1 MTIQWFPGH
10 MAKARRQVSEN
21 LKLVDIVFELVDA
34 RLPLS
39 SRNPMIDEVINQKP
53 RLLILNKVDMADEA
67 ETRRWIAYFE
77 KQGHRAVAIN
87 SFEGKGLQAVTKAA
101 QDVLAEK
108 WARMKSKGMKPRA
121 IRAMIVGI
129 PNVGKSTLINRLA
142 KKNLAKTG
150 NMPGVTKAQQWI
162 KVGKD
167 IELLDTPGI
176 LWPKFEDQEI
186 GYKLA
191 LTGAIKDTL
200 TNMEDLAVYG
210 LNFLAVHYPTRM
222 EERYGI
228 TAVAED
234 LVETFDQ
241 IGKLR
246 RVYGQG
252 GEIDYDQVAL
262 LVVRDIRDQH
272 LGKLTLDFVEE
283 QVEKEQL
290 AEAIEKENEERRR
303 QNAEMRRQQ
312 RQQEQ
317 QNL

>member
-21 LKLVDIVFELVDA
+21 LKLVDIIFELVDA

-53 RLLILNKVDMADEA
+53 RLLILNKYDMADET

-77 KQGHRAVAIN
+77 ERGHKAVAIN
-87 SFEGKGLQAVTKAA
+87 SFEGKNLQAVNKAA
-101 QDVLAEK
+101 QEILKEK
-108 WARMKSKGMKPRA
+108 WDRMKAKGMKPRA

-150 NMPGVTKAQQWI
+150 NTPGVTKAQQWI
-162 KVGKD
+162 KVGKE

-191 LTGAIKDTL
+191 LTGAIKDTI

-210 LNFLAVHYPTRM
+210 LRFLALHYPERM
-222 EERYGI
+222 EERYKI
-228 TAVAED
+228 SFVSED
-234 LVETFDQ
+234 LVETFDH

-246 RVYGQG
+246 RVYAQG

-262 LVVRDIRDQH
+262 LIVRDIRDQH
-272 LGKLTLDFVEE
+272 LGKLTFDFVDKKKK
-283 QVEKEQL
+283 KERL
-290 AEAIEKENEERRR
+290 EALIAQENEERR
-303 QNAEMRRQQ
+303 QKSLLMKQQKRQQ
-312 RQQEQ
+312 QQDVE
-317 QNL
+317 